1 MRRCSPS
8 VYDVDEGGNMIDKL
22 KLKTLIIIWIISIPI
37 SISLFNDDAGIFK
50 DSQIANVVEY
60 FQKLFVILLQVM
72 FACLV
77 YMKTKENKAK

>member
-1 MRRCSPS
+1 
-8 VYDVDEGGNMIDKL
+8 MIDKL